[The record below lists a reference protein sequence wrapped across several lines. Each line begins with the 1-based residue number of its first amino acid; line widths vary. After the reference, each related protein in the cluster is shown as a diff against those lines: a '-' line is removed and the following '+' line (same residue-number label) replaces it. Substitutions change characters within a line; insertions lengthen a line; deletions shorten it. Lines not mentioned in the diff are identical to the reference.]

1 MPDKVLKITSMKT
14 YKNYLDNFK
23 RLAEYT
29 IHKSDG
35 NTVEMNVDNAD
46 TKGWKFIGEI
56 VYGGPDWHKND
67 RKYILCYPD
76 YTEEIIN
83 SLGFSSFIS
92 SYLSVNADANGSDGG
107 KYFYSLFDSRFDKIK
122 LNDEYKN
129 GIFALIFKKYLV
141 DDGDEATQNYREQKH
156 QEFMNKLFQVGD
168 NVIMHH
174 NSSAK
179 ITDGVIKPGMPKNS
193 YSNNNDWGVY
203 FWASP
208 NSGADQSG
216 AGEYTYYC
224 IVPIEQTYDVE
235 NNIENFK
242 TDKEALA
249 KYPYQLKDW
258 KNGQAIACQ
267 TSKPTPIW
275 RIRDNHNGKWFD
287 NEWNEVN
294 KPNVLN

>member
-1 MPDKVLKITSMKT
+1 MPDKVLKITRMKT

-29 IHKSDG
+29 IHRSDG
-35 NTVEMNVDNAD
+35 NTVETDVDDAD
-46 TKGWKFIGEI
+46 TNGWQFIGEI

-141 DDGDEATQNYREQKH
+141 DDGDEATQNYREQK
-156 QEFMNKLFQVGD
+156 
-168 NVIMHH
+168 
-174 NSSAK
+174 
-179 ITDGVIKPGMPKNS
+179 TP
-193 YSNNNDWGVY
+193 GVY
-203 FWASP
+203 
-208 NSGADQSG
+208 
-216 AGEYTYYC
+216 E
-224 IVPIEQTYDVE
+224 
-235 NNIENFK
+235 
-242 TDKEALA
+242 
-249 KYPYQLKDW
+249 
-258 KNGQAIACQ
+258 
-267 TSKPTPIW
+267 
-275 RIRDNHNGKWFD
+275 
-287 NEWNEVN
+287 
-294 KPNVLN
+294 